1 MRKKL
6 LLLVCCLVVLGLG
19 TAFAGVTGTTDPTQF
34 NDTVDWCQFGCTGA
48 AFPSPSAFTSALGN
62 TGVVGNVGT
71 LQPWYN
77 LEDPNSWN
85 GNFPPGMGL
94 VYNGAAFGNTPTGI
108 ATQLDEGVYGVGAW
122 IQANFYGS
130 FTATIT
136 LFDSSDQVIGTYS
149 ANGVANPGAPPLT
162 LFIGALDTSADVWAA
177 QFDVSNTAGGG
188 EDFAIGTLGL
198 ATTPAQGTPE
208 PSTLMLLGSAIGF
221 VGVIR
226 RKLEVK

>member
-1 MRKKL
+1 MKKL
-6 LLLVCCLVVLGLG
+6 LVVLCCILVLGLG
-19 TAFAGVTGTTDPTQF
+19 SAWAGVTGTTDPTQF
-34 NDTVDWCQFGCTGA
+34 NDTVDWCQFGCAGA
-48 AFPSPSAFTSALGN
+48 TFPSPTPFTSALGN

-85 GNFPPGMGL
+85 GNFPNGMGL
-94 VYNGAAFGNTPTGI
+94 VYNGAAYGNTPTGI
-108 ATQLDEGVYGVGAW
+108 AAQLDEGVYGMGAY
-122 IQANFYGS
+122 IQANFYGT

-136 LFDSSDQVIGTYS
+136 LFDINDQVLGSYS
-149 ANGVANPGAPPLT
+149 ANGLSGPGNPI
-162 LFIGALDTSADVWAA
+162 LFIGMLDTSADVWAA

-208 PSTLMLLGSAIGF
+208 PSSLMLLGSAIGLA
-221 VGVIR
+221 GVIR